1 MNIWA
6 FLTALVSGNLASNSR
21 TVRRVFRPL
30 FLLFCVGVLVA
41 GFVYAYIVLAAVSE
55 RNNTPHVSTRSS
67 H

>member
-1 MNIWA
+1 MNISA

-30 FLLFCVGVLVA
+30 FLLFCVGVLIA
-41 GFVYAYIVLAAVSE
+41 GFVYVYVVLTAVSE
-55 RNNTPHVSTRSS
+55 RNNTHHVSTHSS